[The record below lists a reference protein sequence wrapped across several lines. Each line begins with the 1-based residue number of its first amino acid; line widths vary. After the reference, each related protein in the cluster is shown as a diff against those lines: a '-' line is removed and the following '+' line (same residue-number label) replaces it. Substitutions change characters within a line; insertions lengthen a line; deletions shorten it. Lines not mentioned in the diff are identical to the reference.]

1 MTTTQKPQP
10 ETTMDG
16 TAAAIYSLIT
26 LHNETIGLLR
36 AIVCRHRAF
45 TESAERNDAR
55 ACKLA
60 ADECHLAIS
69 AAAKY
74 LDRIEHN

>member
-1 MTTTQKPQP
+1 
-10 ETTMDG
+10 MDS

-45 TESAERNDAR
+45 TDSADRNDAR
-55 ACKLA
+55 ACKIA
-60 ADECHLAIS
+60 ADKCHTAIG

-74 LDRIEHN
+74 LDRIDDN

>member
-1 MTTTQKPQP
+1 
-10 ETTMDG
+10 MDG

-26 LHNETIGLLR
+26 LHNEAIGLLR

-55 ACKLA
+55 ACKIA
-60 ADECHLAIS
+60 ADECHLAIG

-74 LDRIEHN
+74 LDRIDDN

>member
-1 MTTTQKPQP
+1 
-10 ETTMDG
+10 MDS

-45 TESAERNDAR
+45 TDSADRNDAR

-60 ADECHLAIS
+60 ADECHAAIG
-69 AAAKY
+69 AAARY
-74 LDRIEHN
+74 LDRINDN